1 MVSYIKRKSRK
12 QEIRTAKEF
21 SGRTQIASGAI
32 DGLKGDVRT
41 GTTSIGFNEEDFLI
55 ENKFTDARKYTLSLK
70 VWEKIHQEAVRDNL
84 RTPILQV
91 DIYNL
96 VSLVITDY
104 NDFCGMNGFN
114 YWTNITSTRLVEKAK
129 STRLD
134 ALEYQ
139 SMIEEHPYFCQL
151 IHFKNSGV
159 KLVVVNKDDFVRFLS
174 W

>member
-1 MVSYIKRKSRK
+1 M
-12 QEIRTAKEF
+12 
-21 SGRTQIASGAI
+21 
-32 DGLKGDVRT
+32 
-41 GTTSIGFNEEDFLI
+41 
-55 ENKFTDARKYTLSLK
+55 
-70 VWEKIHQEAVRDNL
+70 DNL

-114 YWTNITSTRLVEKAK
+114 YWTSITSTRLVEKAK

-139 SMIEEHPYFCQL
+139 SMIEKYPYFCQL
-151 IHFKNSGV
+151 IHFKDSGV
-159 KLVVVNKDDFVRFLS
+159 KLIVVNKD
-174 W
+174 